1 MTSVEKESRNKGK
14 DGTRF
19 ELLTHLLL
27 LVLLLRRFAGGGY
40 KGVRILY
47 VCLYQDQDALRDTC
61 IKEAL
66 LASLNPRAKH
76 NIHVFTAARLH
87 TLHIVYIHII
97 QIDHHGSFMRHP
109 SLVPSHPPIL
119 FHALALPSG
128 RPLPSIRLLFD
139 LDPPFPIPFHPST
152 NPLTIAHVF
161 NNSINK

>member
-109 SLVPSHPPIL
+109 SLVPSHASYSFAIT
-119 FHALALPSG
+119 PS
-128 RPLPSIRLLFD
+128 PDSFTS
-139 LDPPFPIPFHPST
+139 PPFGRSRTTPRS
-152 NPLTIAHVF
+152 
-161 NNSINK
+161 